1 MTIQVQ
7 SPVIS
12 STSWIQRAERKTISG
27 NNILVHKTNYQRETS
42 TIPRL
47 VANIQIGRD
56 VLPPT
61 QSWLGITE
69 TPETPPWNPEQ
80 KRGETSGKHF
90 QDQRKI
96 NSELLSIKYT
106 KMTISIQGT
115 TISTTN
121 WFQRNDSK
129 PISGNVIKCFKSNYS
144 IRETSTIPSLV
155 SSIQLG
161 NDVLTPT
168 EGWNGLLD
176 KIESLV
182 WTRTEF
188 SSSFSCPAFR
198 KTRDPN

>member
-1 MTIQVQ
+1 
-7 SPVIS
+7 
-12 STSWIQRAERKTISG
+12 
-27 NNILVHKTNYQRETS
+27 
-42 TIPRL
+42 
-47 VANIQIGRD
+47 
-56 VLPPT
+56 
-61 QSWLGITE
+61 
-69 TPETPPWNPEQ
+69 
-80 KRGETSGKHF
+80 
-90 QDQRKI
+90 
-96 NSELLSIKYT
+96 
-106 KMTISIQGT
+106 MTISIQGT

-121 WFQRNDSK
+121 WIQRNDSK